1 MVLGERVFQGATLLF
16 IENQHWV
23 VQNWWTL
30 SDLTESIGELAE
42 LRAMVRR
49 QGEMISLL
57 TDHVMRPEGIVEGV
71 LGDSSGQSLGSSIY
85 GSAWSSS
92 GTRDSPI
99 VECWVQVNFLEPM
112 SSSEGERE
120 AHVVENT
127 KPVLVRAPTPVQVV
141 LP

>member
-1 MVLGERVFQGATLLF
+1 
-16 IENQHWV
+16 
-23 VQNWWTL
+23 
-30 SDLTESIGELAE
+30 
-42 LRAMVRR
+42 
-49 QGEMISLL
+49 MISLL